1 MRKHLHHIY
10 IYINIYISG
19 IWLLKKSISLFDNEP
34 WMTTAKVYCRWVSS
48 ASNVG
53 HCSAQIL
60 VIPLLCYTHYPANM
74 PISLLMLKLQ
84 WILVRTAFL
93 VWWKCAF
100 LFLKMPYSLRRCWGG
115 GGLRLYHSFIPSFF
129 SPFAYQHIDIFYLYT
144 EITGLLSSFQ
154 SSTSTLISAPPLLP
168 VLFCIWLFLYLSST
182 GIFMTQ
188 LVSDTEKPLPSVWGF
203 FLGFLYFK
211 V

>member
-115 GGLRLYHSFIPSFF
+115 GVWGC
-129 SPFAYQHIDIFYLYT
+129 
-144 EITGLLSSFQ
+144 ITVSFQ
-154 SSTSTLISAPPLLP
+154 VSFLHLHINILTFSTCTQRSLVYYP
-168 VLFCIWLFLYLSST
+168 VFSL
-182 GIFMTQ
+182 Q
-188 LVSDTEKPLPSVWGF
+188 PVP
-203 FLGFLYFK
+203 
-211 V
+211 